1 MDSSLVVICDTNDR
15 ECVLIDSGFSESP
28 ELLDLLKSRGKR
40 AAAVLCTHFHVD
52 HMGNNGL
59 LQREHG
65 AKIYASA
72 REIEVQKERFE
83 NDGSFSFEW
92 MSRER
97 YFFGA
102 SGKYRSKAVTE
113 DQRTVRA
120 GGASFRVEKLY
131 GHSPAQLG
139 FATPDGVLHIGDAFM
154 TDRVLRHS
162 KVPYELNITRTLRT
176 LEKIKHM
183 DYPFYAAS
191 HMGIVERK
199 DLAEAVDAN
208 ISYHESMLD
217 YIESRLGREWVNMD
231 TFIMEIID
239 SRGVNIKKSSNM
251 GWLPSAVKSY
261 IDHLIR
267 VGRIV
272 TSGDQA
278 SENARASGESSQSRY
293 PKKTEGLLSGYN
305 VLMRKASASV

>member
-15 ECVLIDSGFSESP
+15 ECVLIDSGYSESP
-28 ELLDLLKSRGKR
+28 ELLELLESRGKR
-40 AAAVLCTHFHVD
+40 AGAVLCTHFHVD

-59 LQREHG
+59 LQKKHG

-97 YFFGA
+97 YFYGA
-102 SGKYRSKAVTE
+102 SGRYVSKAVAE
-113 DQRTVRA
+113 DQKTVRA
-120 GGASFRVEKLY
+120 GGAVFKVEKLY
-131 GHSPAQLG
+131 GHSPAHLG
-139 FATPDGVLHIGDAFM
+139 FATPDGVLHVGDAFM

-162 KVPYELNITRTLRT
+162 KVPYELNITRTLHT
-176 LEKIKHM
+176 LEKIKRM
-183 DYPFYAAS
+183 DYPYYAAS
-191 HMGIVERK
+191 HRGIVERK
-199 DLAEAVDAN
+199 DILDVVDAN

-217 YIESRLGREWVNMD
+217 YIENLLGSDWVNMD
-231 TFIMEIID
+231 TFILEIIAN
-239 SRGVNIKKSSNM
+239 RGVNIKKSTNM

-267 VGRIV
+267 EGRVI
-272 TSGDQA
+272 TSGDSI
-278 SENARASGESSQSRY
+278 SEYARLGGAGSERRH

-305 VLMRKASASV
+305 VLMRKV